1 MHSIFVIFNKNL
13 IINHDKILAQM
24 DEKRKTPK
32 AKSKW
37 QTRFEQMQQS
47 QKKLQDLKDKTPKKK

>member
-1 MHSIFVIFNKNL
+1 
-13 IINHDKILAQM
+13 M

-37 QTRFEQMQQS
+37 QTRFEQMQDS
-47 QKKLQDLKDKTPKKK
+47 QKKLQDLKDRTAKKK